1 MGRKPKKRAKPKKRK
16 RPRRKQKPK
25 PPGVTRVDE
34 EELKALIERS
44 KEGALSEDE
53 AGELKAVVETLAY
66 VVRELDEKNLTMRR
80 LRALFGISMSEKL
93 SSLLPKTQGGEQGG
107 EAGADNTAIGETPD
121 KPPPKGHGR
130 NGAAAYT
137 GAERVEVP
145 HDCLKGGDLCP
156 SCAKGKVY
164 EQRHRPHR
172 IVRVEGQAPI
182 KATVYELQ
190 AFRCNLCGEVFVA
203 KPPDGVDNEHK
214 YDASSRAMNAVL
226 KYGTGLPFHRLD
238 RLQGS
243 LGVPLPATTQ
253 WDLVKAS
260 AAEATPVYEELIRL
274 AAQGELLHNDD
285 STMRVLSLMKENAE
299 LRESGAGKGVRTG
312 MFVTGVL
319 SVTGGRRVALFFTG
333 RKHAGE
339 NLEAVLAKR
348 SEELGPPLHMG
359 DGLDRNDPA
368 TAETV
373 RGCCLAHAR
382 RKFVEVLE
390 SFPSECE
397 HVLKQI
403 ALVYKHDDECRQRG
417 LSAEARVDYHVQ
429 HSKPVLDALKKWLD
443 DQLEQR
449 LVEPNSSLG
458 GAINYMLNHW
468 EKLLLFLREPG
479 APLDNNACERQ
490 LKKAILH
497 RKNSLFYKTL
507 NGARVGDLFMSLI
520 YTTELA
526 GENPF
531 EYLTA
536 LLNHTEEVEQAPAA
550 WLPWSYRE
558 TLAAAGFS
566 AN

>member
-16 RPRRKQKPK
+16 RPRRKQKTK

-93 SSLLPKTQGGEQGG
+93 SSLLPKEQGD
-107 EAGADNTAIGETPD
+107 EQADESDADDTSTDETPD

-203 KPPDGVDNEHK
+203 KPPDGVDTEHK

-260 AAEATPVYEELIRL
+260 AAEATPVYKELIRL

-339 NLEAVLAKR
+339 NLEKVLAQR

-359 DGLDRNDPA
+359 DALSRNDPA
-368 TAETV
+368 TAETI
-373 RGCCLAHAR
+373 RGCCLTHSR
-382 RKFVEVLE
+382 RKFVESFDSFPEKCKHVLE
-390 SFPSECE
+390 
-397 HVLKQI
+397 QI

-417 LSAEARVDYHVQ
+417 LSPEARLDYHVQ

-443 DQLEQR
+443 DQLDQR

-468 EKLLLFLREPG
+468 EKLLLFLREPD

-531 EYLTA
+531 EYLTT
-536 LLNHTEEVEQAPAA
+536 LLNHAEEVEQAPAA

-558 TLAAAGFS
+558 TLAASGFS

>member
-16 RPRRKQKPK
+16 RPRRKLKSK

-93 SSLLPKTQGGEQGG
+93 SSLLPKEQGD
-107 EAGADNTAIGETPD
+107 EQADESDADDTSTDETPD

-203 KPPDGVDNEHK
+203 KPPDGVDTEHK

-319 SVTGGRRVALFFTG
+319 SVMGGRRVALFFTG

-403 ALVYKHDDECRQRG
+403 KE
-417 LSAEARVDYHVQ
+417 
-429 HSKPVLDALKKWLD
+429 
-443 DQLEQR
+443 R

-458 GAINYMLNHW
+458 GAINYVLNRW
-468 EKLLLFLREPG
+468 EELTLFLREPG

-531 EYLTA
+531 EYLTT
-536 LLNHTEEVEQAPAA
+536 LLNHAEEVEQAPAA

-566 AN
+566 AH